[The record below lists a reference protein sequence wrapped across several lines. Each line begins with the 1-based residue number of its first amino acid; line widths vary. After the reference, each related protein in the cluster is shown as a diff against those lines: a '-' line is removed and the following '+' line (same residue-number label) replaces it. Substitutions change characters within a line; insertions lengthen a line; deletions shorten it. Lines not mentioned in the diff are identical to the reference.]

1 MLQDHHGRGIRIIQ
15 EILNIKYMASL
26 NKIFLIGRVG
36 KDPEIRTFD
45 NGNKLATFTLA
56 TSESYT
62 DRNGQRQEQ
71 TEWHS
76 IVLNGR
82 LADVAAQFIRKGS
95 NVYIEGK
102 IRTRSWDDQNGQ
114 KHYQTEIVGL
124 GLQLLDPKPQAQPQ
138 QGGFSQPTYSAQPQ
152 RPSAQ
157 HQAAPQPQ
165 TPPQPAYNPPYG
177 AVAQPPQTQRRVD
190 PLDPANYPN
199 DMPFI

>member
-1 MLQDHHGRGIRIIQ
+1 
-15 EILNIKYMASL
+15 MASL
-26 NKIFLIGRVG
+26 NKVLLIGRVG

-76 IVLNGR
+76 VVLNGR
-82 LADVAAQFIRKGS
+82 LADIAAQFIHKGS

-114 KHYQTEIVGL
+114 KHYQTEVVGL
-124 GLQLLDPKPQAQPQ
+124 GLQLLDPKPQAQAQQ
-138 QGGFSQPTYSAQPQ
+138 QGGFTQPTYSAPPQ
-152 RPSAQ
+152 RPTAQRQSAT
-157 HQAAPQPQ
+157 QPQ
-165 TPPQPAYNPPYG
+165 TPPQPGYQPPYG
-177 AVAQPPQTQRRVD
+177 AVAQPPQAPQPPTQQQ
-190 PLDPANYPN
+190 LDPANYPG
-199 DMPFI
+199 DLPF